1 MMTIVN
7 FWGGNL
13 PPTLYFLLLS
23 TPPRNNRESEKNY
36 MEIRAEIA
44 YKSALSSFSQ
54 TVVDL

>member
-1 MMTIVN
+1 MTPVN

-13 PPTLYFLLLS
+13 PPTLHFLLLS
-23 TPPRNNRESEKNY
+23 TPPRNNCESEKSY

-44 YKSALSSFSQ
+44 YKSPLSSFPQ